1 MVVVREFATSP
12 IVRAVN
18 RVGYM
23 LCAAGVVMLAACGGD
38 DVDVA
43 PTTTAVVVTTVP
55 PVNETTTT
63 VSFTEI
69 SEAVFAAM
77 SDGSAEALASV
88 IGVVTPG
95 SPADIAVR
103 HQLTVAELA
112 AIAEDEIA
120 AMPTTTSTT
129 TSTTVEVGSTTSS
142 VAAPESTSTV
152 VEGCESTNTCT
163 VYDTPVFDDEGG
175 LRSFSVNGVPLEQ
188 VVIGP
193 GPLSVVETVQAR
205 VVSAYR
211 APSGVTAVLVS
222 VTAADEALTIF
233 GFAAIHRPLTSADL
247 QPVETL
253 GSWGADQIAAGQSG
267 ETLLVFPDTT
277 LDGDVVL
284 TVVTSSSI
292 DLELKL
298 ALITP

>member
-1 MVVVREFATSP
+1 MVVREFATSP

-23 LCAAGVVMLAACGGD
+23 LCAAGVAMLAACGGD

-43 PTTTAVVVTTVP
+43 PTTSAVVVTTMP

-63 VSFTEI
+63 VSSTEI

-88 IGVVTPG
+88 TAVVTPG

-129 TSTTVEVGSTTSS
+129 TSS
-142 VAAPESTSTV
+142 VAPPESTSTV

-267 ETLLVFPDTT
+267 EILLVFPDTP

-292 DLELKL
+292 DLELEL

>member
-1 MVVVREFATSP
+1 MVVREFATSP

-38 DVDVA
+38 DADVA
-43 PTTTAVVVTTVP
+43 PTTSAVVVTTMP

-63 VSFTEI
+63 VSSTEI

-88 IGVVTPG
+88 TAVVTPG

-129 TSTTVEVGSTTSS
+129 TSS
-142 VAAPESTSTV
+142 VAPPESTSTV

-222 VTAADEALTIF
+222 VTAANEALTIF

-267 ETLLVFPDTT
+267 EILLVFPDTP

-292 DLELKL
+292 DLELEL

>member
-1 MVVVREFATSP
+1 MVVVQEIATSP

-18 RVGYM
+18 RVGYI
-23 LCAAGVVMLAACGGD
+23 LCAAVVVMLVACGGD
-38 DVDVA
+38 DVDIA
-43 PTTTAVVVTTVP
+43 PTTTVVVTTVP

-63 VSFTEI
+63 VSPTEI

-77 SDGSAEALASV
+77 SDGSAEALSII
-88 IGVVTPG
+88 IGLVTPG

-120 AMPTTTSTT
+120 AIPTTS
-129 TSTTVEVGSTTSS
+129 VEGET
-142 VAAPESTSTV
+142 TSTV
-152 VEGCESTNTCT
+152 VVGCELTNTCT
-163 VYDTPVFDDEGG
+163 MYDTPVFDEEGG
-175 LRSFSVNGVPLEQ
+175 LRSFSVNGIPLEQ

-193 GPLSVVETVQAR
+193 GPVSVVETVQAR

-233 GFAAIHRPLTSADL
+233 GFAAIHRPLTSADV

-253 GSWGADQIAAGQSG
+253 GSWGVDQVAAGQSG
-267 ETLLVFPDTT
+267 ETLLVFPDTP
-277 LDGDVVL
+277 LDGDVVI

-292 DLELKL
+292 DLELEL

>member
-1 MVVVREFATSP
+1 
-12 IVRAVN
+12 
-18 RVGYM
+18 
-23 LCAAGVVMLAACGGD
+23 MLAACGGD
-38 DVDVA
+38 DADVA
-43 PTTTAVVVTTVP
+43 PTTSAVVVTTMP

-63 VSFTEI
+63 VSSTEI

-88 IGVVTPG
+88 TAVVTPG

-129 TSTTVEVGSTTSS
+129 TSS
-142 VAAPESTSTV
+142 VAPPESTSTV

-267 ETLLVFPDTT
+267 EILLVFPDTP

-292 DLELKL
+292 DLELEL

>member
-1 MVVVREFATSP
+1 MVVREFATSP

-38 DVDVA
+38 DADVA
-43 PTTTAVVVTTVP
+43 PTTSAVVVTTMP

-63 VSFTEI
+63 VSSTDI

-88 IGVVTPG
+88 TAVVTPG

-120 AMPTTTSTT
+120 AMPTTT
-129 TSTTVEVGSTTSS
+129 VEAGSTTST
-142 VAAPESTSTV
+142 VVAPETTSTV
-152 VEGCESTNTCT
+152 VEGCESANTCT

-211 APSGVTAVLVS
+211 APPGVTAVLVS

-247 QPVETL
+247 RPVETL

-267 ETLLVFPDTT
+267 EILLVFPDTP

-292 DLELKL
+292 DLELEL

>member
-38 DVDVA
+38 DADVA
-43 PTTTAVVVTTVP
+43 PTTSAVVVTTMP

-63 VSFTEI
+63 VSSTEI

-88 IGVVTPG
+88 TAVVTPG

-120 AMPTTTSTT
+120 AMPTT

-267 ETLLVFPDTT
+267 EILLVFPDTP

-292 DLELKL
+292 DLELEL

>member
-1 MVVVREFATSP
+1 MVVVREFAMSP
-12 IVRAVN
+12 IVRAVD
-18 RVGYM
+18 RVGYV
-23 LCAAGVVMLAACGGD
+23 LCAAGVVVLAACGGD
-38 DVDVA
+38 DIDGS

-63 VSFTEI
+63 VSSTEI

-77 SDGSAEALASV
+77 SDGSAEALAS
-88 IGVVTPG
+88 ITAVVTPG

-103 HQLTVAELA
+103 HRLTVAELA

-129 TSTTVEVGSTTSS
+129 STTVEVGSTTST
-142 VAAPESTSTV
+142 VAAPETMSTV
-152 VEGCESTNTCT
+152 VEGCELTNTCT

-253 GSWGADQIAAGQSG
+253 GSWGVDQIAAGQSG
-267 ETLLVFPDTT
+267 EILLVFPDTP

-292 DLELKL
+292 DLELEL

>member
-1 MVVVREFATSP
+1 MVAVREFATSP

-23 LCAAGVVMLAACGGD
+23 LCTAVVVMLAACGGD
-38 DVDVA
+38 DVDVG

-63 VSFTEI
+63 VSSTEI
-69 SEAVFAAM
+69 SKAVFAAM

-103 HQLTVAELA
+103 HQITVAELR

-120 AMPTTTSTT
+120 AMPTT
-129 TSTTVEVGSTTSS
+129 STTVEVGSTTSTMR
-142 VAAPESTSTV
+142 APETTSMV

-163 VYDTPVFDDEGG
+163 VYDTPVFDNEGG

-188 VVIGP
+188 AVIGP

>member
-1 MVVVREFATSP
+1 
-12 IVRAVN
+12 
-18 RVGYM
+18 
-23 LCAAGVVMLAACGGD
+23 MLAACSGD
-38 DVDVA
+38 DADVA
-43 PTTTAVVVTTVP
+43 PTTSAVVVTTMP

-63 VSFTEI
+63 VSSTEI

-88 IGVVTPG
+88 TAVVTPG

-120 AMPTTTSTT
+120 EMPTTTSTT
-129 TSTTVEVGSTTSS
+129 TSTTVEVGSTTST
-142 VAAPESTSTV
+142 VAAPETTSTV

-205 VVSAYR
+205 VVSGYR

-267 ETLLVFPDTT
+267 EILLVFPDTP

-292 DLELKL
+292 DLELEL

>member
-1 MVVVREFATSP
+1 MVVREFATSP

-23 LCAAGVVMLAACGGD
+23 LCAAGVAMLAACGGD

-43 PTTTAVVVTTVP
+43 STTSAVVVTTLP

-63 VSFTEI
+63 VSSTEI

-88 IGVVTPG
+88 TAVVTPG

-129 TSTTVEVGSTTSS
+129 STTVEVGSTTST
-142 VAAPESTSTV
+142 VAAPETTSTV

-253 GSWGADQIAAGQSG
+253 GSWGADQITAGQSG
-267 ETLLVFPDTT
+267 EMLLAFPDTP

-292 DLELKL
+292 DLELEL

>member
-1 MVVVREFATSP
+1 VVVREFATSP

-23 LCAAGVVMLAACGGD
+23 LCAAGVAMLAACGGD

-43 PTTTAVVVTTVP
+43 STTSAVVVTTLP

-63 VSFTEI
+63 VSSTEI

-88 IGVVTPG
+88 TAVVTPG

-129 TSTTVEVGSTTSS
+129 STTVEVGSTTST
-142 VAAPESTSTV
+142 VAAPETTSTV

-253 GSWGADQIAAGQSG
+253 GSWGADQITAGQSG
-267 ETLLVFPDTT
+267 EILLVFPNTP

-292 DLELKL
+292 DLELEL

>member
-63 VSFTEI
+63 VSSTEI
-69 SEAVFAAM
+69 SKAVFAAM

-103 HQLTVAELA
+103 HQITVAELR

-120 AMPTTTSTT
+120 AMATTSTM
-129 TSTTVEVGSTTSS
+129 VEVGSTTSTMT
-142 VAAPESTSTV
+142 APETTSMV
-152 VEGCESTNTCT
+152 VERCESTNTCT
-163 VYDTPVFDDEGG
+163 VYDTPVFDNEGG

-188 VVIGP
+188 AVIGP

-267 ETLLVFPDTT
+267 ETLLVFPDTP

-292 DLELKL
+292 DLELEL

>member
-1 MVVVREFATSP
+1 MVVVREFAMSP
-12 IVRAVN
+12 IVRAVD
-18 RVGYM
+18 RVGYV
-23 LCAAGVVMLAACGGD
+23 LCAAGVVVLAACGGD
-38 DVDVA
+38 DIDGS

-63 VSFTEI
+63 VSSTEI

-77 SDGSAEALASV
+77 SDGSAEALAS
-88 IGVVTPG
+88 ITAVVTPG

-129 TSTTVEVGSTTSS
+129 STTVEVGSTTST
-142 VAAPESTSTV
+142 VAAPETMSTV
-152 VEGCESTNTCT
+152 VEGCELTNTCT

-253 GSWGADQIAAGQSG
+253 GSWGVDQIAAGQSG
-267 ETLLVFPDTT
+267 EMLLVFPDTP

-292 DLELKL
+292 DLELEL

>member
-103 HQLTVAELA
+103 HQIKVAELA

-120 AMPTTTSTT
+120 AVPTTTSTT
-129 TSTTVEVGSTTSS
+129 AEVGSTTSTA
-142 VAAPESTSTV
+142 AAPETTSTV

-205 VVSAYR
+205 VVSGYR

-222 VTAADEALTIF
+222 VTAADEALSIF

-267 ETLLVFPDTT
+267 EMLLVFPDTP

-292 DLELKL
+292 DLELEL

>member
-23 LCAAGVVMLAACGGD
+23 WCAAGVVMLAACGGD

-55 PVNETTTT
+55 PADETTTT
-63 VSFTEI
+63 VSSTEI
-69 SEAVFAAM
+69 SKAVFAAM

-95 SPADIAVR
+95 SLADIAVR
-103 HQLTVAELA
+103 HQITVAELR

-120 AMPTTTSTT
+120 AMATTSTM
-129 TSTTVEVGSTTSS
+129 VEVGSTTSTMT
-142 VAAPESTSTV
+142 APETTSMA
-152 VEGCESTNTCT
+152 VERCESTNTCT
-163 VYDTPVFDDEGG
+163 VYDTPVFDNEGG

-267 ETLLVFPDTT
+267 ETLLVFPDTP

-292 DLELKL
+292 DLELEL

>member
-1 MVVVREFATSP
+1 MVVVQEIATSP

-18 RVGYM
+18 RVGYI
-23 LCAAGVVMLAACGGD
+23 LCAAVVVMLVACGGD
-38 DVDVA
+38 DVDIA
-43 PTTTAVVVTTVP
+43 PTTTVVVTTVP

-63 VSFTEI
+63 VSPTEI

-77 SDGSAEALASV
+77 SDGSAEALSII
-88 IGVVTPG
+88 IGLVTPG

-120 AMPTTTSTT
+120 AIPTTS
-129 TSTTVEVGSTTSS
+129 VEGET
-142 VAAPESTSTV
+142 TSTV
-152 VEGCESTNTCT
+152 VVGCELTNTCT
-163 VYDTPVFDDEGG
+163 MYDTPVFDEEGG
-175 LRSFSVNGVPLEQ
+175 LRSFSVNGIPLDQ

-193 GPLSVVETVQAR
+193 GPVSVVETVQAR

-233 GFAAIHRPLTSADL
+233 GFAAIHRPLTSADV

-253 GSWGADQIAAGQSG
+253 GSWGVDQVAAGQSG
-267 ETLLVFPDTT
+267 ETLLVFPDTP
-277 LDGDVVL
+277 LDGDVVI

-292 DLELKL
+292 DLELEL

>member
-1 MVVVREFATSP
+1 MVVREFATSP

-38 DVDVA
+38 DADVA
-43 PTTTAVVVTTVP
+43 PTTSAVVVTTMP

-63 VSFTEI
+63 VSSTEI

-88 IGVVTPG
+88 TAVVTPG

-129 TSTTVEVGSTTSS
+129 VEVGSTTSS
-142 VAAPESTSTV
+142 EAAPESTSTV

-267 ETLLVFPDTT
+267 EILLVFPDTP

-292 DLELKL
+292 DLELEL

>member
-1 MVVVREFATSP
+1 
-12 IVRAVN
+12 
-18 RVGYM
+18 
-23 LCAAGVVMLAACGGD
+23 MLAACGGD

-63 VSFTEI
+63 VSSTEI
-69 SEAVFAAM
+69 SKAVFAAM

-103 HQLTVAELA
+103 HQITVAELR

-120 AMPTTTSTT
+120 AMPTTSTMTAPET
-129 TSTTVEVGSTTSS
+129 TSM
-142 VAAPESTSTV
+142 V

-163 VYDTPVFDDEGG
+163 VYDTPVFDNEGG

-188 VVIGP
+188 AVIGP

-222 VTAADEALTIF
+222 VTAADEALKIF

-267 ETLLVFPDTT
+267 ETLLVFPDTP

-292 DLELKL
+292 DLELEL

>member
-1 MVVVREFATSP
+1 MVVREFATSP

-23 LCAAGVVMLAACGGD
+23 LCAAGVAMLAACGGD

-43 PTTTAVVVTTVP
+43 PTTSALVVTTMP

-63 VSFTEI
+63 VSSTEI

-88 IGVVTPG
+88 TAVVTPG

-120 AMPTTTSTT
+120 AMPTTTSMT
-129 TSTTVEVGSTTSS
+129 TSTTVEVGSTTST
-142 VAAPESTSTV
+142 VAAPETTSTV

-267 ETLLVFPDTT
+267 EILLVFPDTP

-292 DLELKL
+292 DLELEL

>member
-1 MVVVREFATSP
+1 
-12 IVRAVN
+12 
-18 RVGYM
+18 M

-38 DVDVA
+38 DADVA
-43 PTTTAVVVTTVP
+43 PTTSAVVVTTMP

-63 VSFTEI
+63 VSSTEI

-88 IGVVTPG
+88 TAVVTPG

-129 TSTTVEVGSTTSS
+129 VEVGSTTSS
-142 VAAPESTSTV
+142 EAAPESTSTV

-267 ETLLVFPDTT
+267 EILLVFPDTP

-292 DLELKL
+292 DLELEL

>member
-1 MVVVREFATSP
+1 
-12 IVRAVN
+12 
-18 RVGYM
+18 M
-23 LCAAGVVMLAACGGD
+23 LVACGGD
-38 DVDVA
+38 DVDIA
-43 PTTTAVVVTTVP
+43 PTTTFVVTTVP
-55 PVNETTTT
+55 PVDETTTT
-63 VSFTEI
+63 VSSTEI

-77 SDGSAEALASV
+77 SDGSAEALS
-88 IGVVTPG
+88 IITGLVTPG

-103 HQLTVAELA
+103 HRLAVAELA
-112 AIAEDEIA
+112 AVAEDEIA
-120 AMPTTTSTT
+120 AMRM
-129 TSTTVEVGSTTSS
+129 TTVEVESTTST
-142 VAAPESTSTV
+142 VTAPEATSTV
-152 VEGCESTNTCT
+152 VVGCESTNTCT
-163 VYDTPVFDDEGG
+163 IYNTPVFDEEGG

-193 GPLSVVETVQAR
+193 GPVSAVETVQAR

-253 GSWGADQIAAGQSG
+253 GSWGVDQIAAGQSG
-267 ETLLVFPDTT
+267 ETLLVFPNTP

-292 DLELKL
+292 DLELEL

>member
-1 MVVVREFATSP
+1 
-12 IVRAVN
+12 
-18 RVGYM
+18 
-23 LCAAGVVMLAACGGD
+23 MLAACGGD
-38 DVDVA
+38 DADVA
-43 PTTTAVVVTTVP
+43 PTTSAVVVTTMP

-63 VSFTEI
+63 VSSTEI
-69 SEAVFAAM
+69 SEAVFDAM

-88 IGVVTPG
+88 TAVVTPG

-129 TSTTVEVGSTTSS
+129 TSS
-142 VAAPESTSTV
+142 VAPPESTSTV

-267 ETLLVFPDTT
+267 EILLVFPDTP

-292 DLELKL
+292 DLELEL

>member
-1 MVVVREFATSP
+1 MVVREFATSP

-88 IGVVTPG
+88 TAVVTPG

-120 AMPTTTSTT
+120 AMPTT

-175 LRSFSVNGVPLEQ
+175 LRSFSVNGFPLEQ

-267 ETLLVFPDTT
+267 EILLVFPDTP

-292 DLELKL
+292 DLELEL

>member
-1 MVVVREFATSP
+1 MVVVQEFATSP

-38 DVDVA
+38 DADVA
-43 PTTTAVVVTTVP
+43 PTTSAVVVTTMP

-63 VSFTEI
+63 VSSTEI

-88 IGVVTPG
+88 TAVVTPG

-120 AMPTTTSTT
+120 AMPTT

-267 ETLLVFPDTT
+267 EILLVFPDTP

-292 DLELKL
+292 DLELEL

>member
-1 MVVVREFATSP
+1 MVAVREFATSP

-23 LCAAGVVMLAACGGD
+23 LCTAVVVMLAACGGD

-63 VSFTEI
+63 VSSTEI
-69 SEAVFAAM
+69 SKAVFAAM

-103 HQLTVAELA
+103 HQITVAELR

-120 AMPTTTSTT
+120 AMPTTSTMTAPET
-129 TSTTVEVGSTTSS
+129 TSM
-142 VAAPESTSTV
+142 V

-163 VYDTPVFDDEGG
+163 VYDTPVFDNEGG

-188 VVIGP
+188 AVIGP

-222 VTAADEALTIF
+222 VTAADEALKIF

-253 GSWGADQIAAGQSG
+253 GSWGADQIAARQSG
-267 ETLLVFPDTT
+267 ETLLVFPDTP

-292 DLELKL
+292 DLELEL

>member
-1 MVVVREFATSP
+1 MVVREFATSP

-23 LCAAGVVMLAACGGD
+23 LCATGVVMLAACGGD
-38 DVDVA
+38 DADVA
-43 PTTTAVVVTTVP
+43 PTTSAVVVTTMP

-63 VSFTEI
+63 VSSTEI

-88 IGVVTPG
+88 TAVVTPG

-120 AMPTTTSTT
+120 AMPTT
-129 TSTTVEVGSTTSS
+129 STTVEVGSTTSTMTT
-142 VAAPESTSTV
+142 PETTSMV
-152 VEGCESTNTCT
+152 VEECGSTNTCA
-163 VYDTPVFDDEGG
+163 VYDTPVFDNEGG
-175 LRSFSVNGVPLEQ
+175 LRSFSVKGVPLEQ
-188 VVIGP
+188 AVIGP

-253 GSWGADQIAAGQSG
+253 GSWGADQIDAGQSG
-267 ETLLVFPDTT
+267 EMLLVFPDTP

-292 DLELKL
+292 DLELEL

>member
-1 MVVVREFATSP
+1 MVVREFATSP

-23 LCAAGVVMLAACGGD
+23 LCAAGVAMLAACGGD

-43 PTTTAVVVTTVP
+43 PTTSAVVVTTMP

-63 VSFTEI
+63 VSSTEI

-88 IGVVTPG
+88 TAVVTPG

-120 AMPTTTSTT
+120 AMPTTTSMT
-129 TSTTVEVGSTTSS
+129 TSTTVEVGSTTST
-142 VAAPESTSTV
+142 VAAPETTSTV

-267 ETLLVFPDTT
+267 EILLVFPDTP

-292 DLELKL
+292 DLELEL

>member
-1 MVVVREFATSP
+1 MVVVREFAMSP
-12 IVRAVN
+12 IVRAVD
-18 RVGYM
+18 RVGYV
-23 LCAAGVVMLAACGGD
+23 LCAAGVVVLAACGGD
-38 DVDVA
+38 DIDGS

-63 VSFTEI
+63 VSSTEI

-77 SDGSAEALASV
+77 SDGSAEALAS
-88 IGVVTPG
+88 ITAVVTPG

-103 HQLTVAELA
+103 HRLTVAELA

-129 TSTTVEVGSTTSS
+129 STTVEVGSTTST
-142 VAAPESTSTV
+142 VAAPETMSTV
-152 VEGCESTNTCT
+152 VEGCELTNTCT

-253 GSWGADQIAAGQSG
+253 GSWGVDQIAAGQSG
-267 ETLLVFPDTT
+267 EMLLVFPDTP

-292 DLELKL
+292 DLELEL

>member
-1 MVVVREFATSP
+1 MVVREFATSP

-23 LCAAGVVMLAACGGD
+23 LCAAGVAMLAACGGD

-43 PTTTAVVVTTVP
+43 STTSAVVVTTLP

-63 VSFTEI
+63 VSSTEI

-88 IGVVTPG
+88 TAVVTPG

-129 TSTTVEVGSTTSS
+129 STTVEVGSTTST
-142 VAAPESTSTV
+142 VAAPETTSTV

-267 ETLLVFPDTT
+267 EILLVFPDTP

-292 DLELKL
+292 DLELEL

>member
-1 MVVVREFATSP
+1 M
-12 IVRAVN
+12 N

-43 PTTTAVVVTTVP
+43 PTTTAVVVTTVS
-55 PVNETTTT
+55 PVDETTTT
-63 VSFTEI
+63 VSSTEI
-69 SEAVFAAM
+69 SEAVFAAI

-88 IGVVTPG
+88 VGVVTPG

-103 HQLTVAELA
+103 HQITVAELR

-120 AMPTTTSTT
+120 AMATTSTM
-129 TSTTVEVGSTTSS
+129 VEVGSTTSTMT
-142 VAAPESTSTV
+142 APETTSMV
-152 VEGCESTNTCT
+152 VERCESTNTCT
-163 VYDTPVFDDEGG
+163 VYDTPVFDNEGG

-188 VVIGP
+188 AVIGP

-267 ETLLVFPDTT
+267 ETLLVFPDTP

-292 DLELKL
+292 DLELEL

>member
-1 MVVVREFATSP
+1 MVVVREFAMSP
-12 IVRAVN
+12 IVRAVD
-18 RVGYM
+18 RVGYV
-23 LCAAGVVMLAACGGD
+23 LCAAGVVVLAACGGD
-38 DVDVA
+38 DIDGS

-63 VSFTEI
+63 VSSTEI

-77 SDGSAEALASV
+77 SDGSAEALAS
-88 IGVVTPG
+88 ITAVVTPG

-103 HQLTVAELA
+103 HRLTVAELA

-129 TSTTVEVGSTTSS
+129 STTVEVGSTTST
-142 VAAPESTSTV
+142 VAAPETTSTV

-205 VVSAYR
+205 VVSGYR

-267 ETLLVFPDTT
+267 EILLVFPDTP

-292 DLELKL
+292 DLELEL

>member
-103 HQLTVAELA
+103 HQIKVAELA

-120 AMPTTTSTT
+120 AVPTTTSTT
-129 TSTTVEVGSTTSS
+129 AEVGSTTSTIT
-142 VAAPESTSTV
+142 APETMSTA

-163 VYDTPVFDDEGG
+163 VYGTPVFDGEGG

-193 GPLSVVETVQAR
+193 GPLSVAEMVQAR

>member
-1 MVVVREFATSP
+1 M
-12 IVRAVN
+12 
-18 RVGYM
+18 
-23 LCAAGVVMLAACGGD
+23 
-38 DVDVA
+38 
-43 PTTTAVVVTTVP
+43 
-55 PVNETTTT
+55 
-63 VSFTEI
+63 
-69 SEAVFAAM
+69 
-77 SDGSAEALASV
+77 
-88 IGVVTPG
+88 
-95 SPADIAVR
+95 
-103 HQLTVAELA
+103 
-112 AIAEDEIA
+112 
-120 AMPTTTSTT
+120 
-129 TSTTVEVGSTTSS
+129 
-142 VAAPESTSTV
+142 
-152 VEGCESTNTCT
+152 
-163 VYDTPVFDDEGG
+163 
-175 LRSFSVNGVPLEQ
+175 NGVPLEQ

-205 VVSAYR
+205 VVSGYR

-267 ETLLVFPDTT
+267 EILLVFPDTP

-292 DLELKL
+292 DLELEL

>member
-38 DVDVA
+38 DADVA
-43 PTTTAVVVTTVP
+43 PTTSAVVVTTMP

-63 VSFTEI
+63 VSSTEI
-69 SEAVFAAM
+69 SKAVFAAM

-103 HQLTVAELA
+103 HQITVAELR

-120 AMPTTTSTT
+120 AMATTSTM
-129 TSTTVEVGSTTSS
+129 VEVGSTTSTMT
-142 VAAPESTSTV
+142 APETTSMV
-152 VEGCESTNTCT
+152 VERCESTNTCT
-163 VYDTPVFDDEGG
+163 VYDTPVFDNEGG

-188 VVIGP
+188 AVIGP

-267 ETLLVFPDTT
+267 EILLVFPDTP

-292 DLELKL
+292 DLELEL